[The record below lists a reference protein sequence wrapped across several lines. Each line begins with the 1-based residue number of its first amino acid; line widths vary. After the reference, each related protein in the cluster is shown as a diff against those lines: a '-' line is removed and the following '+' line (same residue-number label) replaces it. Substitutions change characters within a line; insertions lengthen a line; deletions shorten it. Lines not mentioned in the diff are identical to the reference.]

1 MAVRKFLSKKDST
14 IYSYNPTQ
22 NTGLDEILSLIISNG
37 KFSYDVGISRALLEF
52 DNSSILSTYNSIS
65 SSKDISLKLFVANAI
80 ELPSEYTINVFNI
93 NDSWKNGYG
102 RANQV
107 PITNDGV
114 SWKSLNNISDWTVR
128 TGSYSNYSPNS
139 YSSSYWRNDVTQ
151 SVTFGIYDEKN
162 INTSVKN
169 LFLQQVSQ
177 SLNGGFLVKFATS
190 HEQDVTIN
198 SELNFY
204 SKDTHTIYQ
213 PQLELKWDDSVYS
226 TTGSLISIT
235 NFQTSFV
242 NNPSEFSS
250 QNIQRLNILSREK
263 FPQRT
268 FSTGSLY
275 INQKYLPPTTYYSIV
290 DLKTGQYVIEFDET
304 YTKVSRDSNGNYFN
318 LYLQNFEQ
326 NRYYSIELKIVHE
339 NQTYIHKDSFIFKV
353 LK

>member
-37 KFSYDVGISRALLEF
+37 KLSYDVGISRALLEF

-107 PITNDGV
+107 PITDDGV
-114 SWKSLNNISDWTVR
+114 SWKSLNNISDWTIR
-128 TGSYSNYSPNS
+128 TGSFSNYSPNS

-213 PQLELKWDDSVYS
+213 PQLELKWDDSIYS
-226 TTGSLISIT
+226 TTGSLITMS
-235 NFQTSFV
+235 NFQTSFA

-275 INQKYLPPTTYYSIV
+275 TNQKYLPPTTYYSIV
-290 DLKTGQYVIEFDET
+290 DLKTGQPVIEFDEN

-339 NQTYIHKDSFIFKV
+339 NQTYIHRDSFIFKV

>member
-1 MAVRKFLSKKDST
+1 VAVRKFLSKKDST

-37 KFSYDVGISRALLEF
+37 KLSYDVGISRALLEF

-102 RANQV
+102 RTNQV
-107 PITNDGV
+107 PITDDGV
-114 SWKSLNNISDWTVR
+114 SWKSLNNISDWTIR

-213 PQLELKWDDSVYS
+213 PQLELKWDDSIYS
-226 TTGSLISIT
+226 TTGSLITMS
-235 NFQTSFV
+235 NFQTSFA
-242 NNPSEFSS
+242 NNPYEFSS

-275 INQKYLPPTTYYSIV
+275 TNQKYLPPTTYYSIV
-290 DLKTGQYVIEFDET
+290 DLKTGQPVIEFDEN